1 MFDPSLQ
8 TIWGGNLTAVFCDTG
23 WEHPDTYKHV
33 NDVCLQMGVRLITLK
48 SKYDFVS
55 LAVHKKRFP
64 STNARFCTSEL
75 KMKPMIDYVL
85 SLKESCIIIQGIRAG
100 ESTARAAME
109 EECMYFKSYFQP
121 NKKGRTENYR
131 SKDVKISA
139 YHKARGDQVEWYNP
153 LCKYDKVYAAKVFT
167 FTPDYNYYINA
178 NQIEKGGTGYDIEK
192 VLPIEVDRLQPD
204 YSIYNIDSNLSYG
217 FLTRGCPNRCKWCVV
232 PKKEGKIS
240 PYMDIEEITAGR
252 KKAILMDNNIL
263 ASNYGL
269 QQIEKIIKLGIKVDF
284 NQGLDAR
291 LITDEIARLLAKVK
305 WIKRIRFGCDTP
317 GQIAEVERASA
328 LIDKYGYKGEYFL
341 YCILMDFE
349 ESFAR
354 VNYWKSKS
362 RRFLPH
368 CQPFRDL
375 NNPHQIIPQWHKD
388 MAHWADRKEI
398 YMSCDFK
405 DFSPRKGFLCKEYF
419 KML

>member
-1 MFDPSLQ
+1 M
-8 TIWGGNLTAVFCDTG
+8 
-23 WEHPDTYKHV
+23 V
-33 NDVCLQMGVRLITLK
+33 NMKILDLPLK
-48 SKYDFVS
+48 AKWY
-55 LAVHKKRFP
+55 
-64 STNARFCTSEL
+64 E
-75 KMKPMIDYVL
+75 MI
-85 SLKESCIIIQGIRAG
+85 ESG
-100 ESTARAAME
+100 
-109 EECMYFKSYFQP
+109 
-121 NKKGRTENYR
+121 NKKEEYREIKKYWIGR
-131 SKDVKISA
+131 
-139 YHKARGDQVEWYNP
+139 
-153 LCKYDKVYAAKVFT
+153 LAKCGGRNS
-167 FTPDYNYYINA
+167 Y
-178 NQIEKGGTGYDIEK
+178 EKTGFY
-192 VLPIEVDRLQPD
+192 
-204 YSIYNIDSNLSYG
+204 
-217 FLTRGCPNRCKWCVV
+217 C
-232 PKKEGKIS
+232 
-240 PYMDIEEITAGR
+240 

-375 NNPHQIIPQWHKD
+375 NNPHQIIPQWQKD

-419 KML
+419 KIL

>member
-1 MFDPSLQ
+1 M
-8 TIWGGNLTAVFCDTG
+8 
-23 WEHPDTYKHV
+23 
-33 NDVCLQMGVRLITLK
+33 
-48 SKYDFVS
+48 
-55 LAVHKKRFP
+55 
-64 STNARFCTSEL
+64 
-75 KMKPMIDYVL
+75 
-85 SLKESCIIIQGIRAG
+85 
-100 ESTARAAME
+100 
-109 EECMYFKSYFQP
+109 
-121 NKKGRTENYR
+121 
-131 SKDVKISA
+131 KISA

-153 LCKYDKVYAAKVFT
+153 LCEYDKVYAAKVFT
-167 FTPDYNYYINA
+167 FTPDYNYYINT

-192 VLPIEVDRLQPD
+192 VLPVEVDRLQPD

-232 PKKEGKIS
+232 PK
-240 PYMDIEEITAGR
+240 
-252 KKAILMDNNIL
+252 
-263 ASNYGL
+263 NYGL

-341 YCILMDFE
+341 YCILMDFK

-375 NNPHQIIPQWHKD
+375 NNPHQIIPQWQKD